1 MQTGR
6 ARAFA
11 PAPRVQ
17 SALAF
22 VESCAPPGRRV
33 PWITTL
39 RAMDGAGDAAAAGG
53 VEISSL
59 CFRRGSRAI
68 FEGLSCRFPAGR
80 ISVVLGGSGS
90 GKSTLLRL
98 VASLERPESGEI
110 RVGGELALS
119 EGSAEALRRYR
130 RSVGMMFQG
139 GALLNSVSVFDNV
152 ALPLRE
158 HTKLAEAEIRAE
170 VHRIFEAVDLAGVD
184 ELLPGQLSGGMTK
197 RAALARALVLKP
209 RLLLCDEPFSGLD
222 PATVR
227 RVEALL
233 LAVNRRFGVTMIL
246 TSHHVESTLRI
257 ADHVVVLAEGAA
269 LEGAPQ
275 EIRASAEPVVREFFA
290 DVAEASP

>member
-1 MQTGR
+1 
-6 ARAFA
+6 
-11 PAPRVQ
+11 
-17 SALAF
+17 
-22 VESCAPPGRRV
+22 
-33 PWITTL
+33 
-39 RAMDGAGDAAAAGG
+39 MDGAGEGAAASG
-53 VEISSL
+53 VEIAGL
-59 CFRRGSRAI
+59 RFRRGARVI
-68 FEGLSCRFPAGR
+68 FEGLSCGFPAGR

-98 VASLERPESGEI
+98 VASLERPEAGEI

-130 RSVGMMFQG
+130 RGVGMMFQG
-139 GALLNSVSVFDNV
+139 GALLNSISVFDNV

-158 HTKLAEAEIRAE
+158 HTKLGEAEIRAE
-170 VHRIFEAVDLAGVD
+170 VHRSFEAVDLEGVD

-257 ADHVVVLAEGAA
+257 ADHVVVLAEGRA
-269 LEGAPQ
+269 LEGTAG

>member
-1 MQTGR
+1 M
-6 ARAFA
+6 A
-11 PAPRVQ
+11 
-17 SALAF
+17 
-22 VESCAPPGRRV
+22 GRRV

-39 RAMDGAGDAAAAGG
+39 RAMEGAGGGDAGSG
-53 VEISSL
+53 VEISRL
-59 CFRRGSRAI
+59 CFRRGHRSI

-98 VASLERPESGEI
+98 VATLEQPEAGEI

-119 EGSAEALRRYR
+119 QGSAEALRRYR

-139 GALLNSVSVFDNV
+139 GALLNSISVFDNV

-158 HTKLAEAEIRAE
+158 HTRLAEAEVRAE
-170 VHRIFEAVDLAGVD
+170 VHRIFEAVDLDGVD

-233 LAVNRRFGVTMIL
+233 LGVNRRFGVTMIL

-257 ADHVVVLAEGAA
+257 ADHVVVLAEGGAV
-269 LEGAPQ
+269 EGAPA
-275 EIRASAEPVVREFFA
+275 EIRESGEPVVREFFA
-290 DVAEASP
+290 DLAEAGA

>member
-1 MQTGR
+1 M
-6 ARAFA
+6 
-11 PAPRVQ
+11 
-17 SALAF
+17 
-22 VESCAPPGRRV
+22 E
-33 PWITTL
+33 
-39 RAMDGAGDAAAAGG
+39 GAGDAAAALG
-53 VEISSL
+53 VEIAGL
-59 CFRRGSRAI
+59 RFRRGARVI
-68 FEGLSCRFPAGR
+68 FDGLSCRFPAGV

-98 VASLERPESGEI
+98 VATLERPEVGEI

-119 EGSAEALRRYR
+119 LASAEALRRYR
-130 RSVGMMFQG
+130 RDVGMMFQG

-158 HTKLAEAEIRAE
+158 HTELGEAEIRAQ
-170 VHRIFEAVDLAGVD
+170 VHRIFEAVDLGGVD

-197 RAALARALVLKP
+197 RAALARALVLRP

-233 LAVNRRFGVTMIL
+233 LAVNRRFGATMIL

-257 ADHVVVLAEGAA
+257 ADHLVVLVEGRAV
-269 LEGAPQ
+269 EGMPG
-275 EIRASAEPVVREFFA
+275 ELRKSPEPAIREFFA
-290 DVAEASP
+290 DVAEAAP